1 MLGVE
6 DFVSSVDLILNI
18 TQKIN
23 KLQIIQIEK
32 FQIRILLCHMAYR
45 ML

>member
-1 MLGVE
+1 MLDVE

-23 KLQIIQIEK
+23 KLQIIQI
-32 FQIRILLCHMAYR
+32 
-45 ML
+45 

>member
-23 KLQIIQIEK
+23 KLQIIQI
-32 FQIRILLCHMAYR
+32 
-45 ML
+45 

>member
-6 DFVSSVDLILNI
+6 DFVLSVDLILNI

-23 KLQIIQIEK
+23 KLQIIQI
-32 FQIRILLCHMAYR
+32 
-45 ML
+45 